1 MIDYKSILITFH
13 CFNVECKHV
22 ELLFVGGV
30 DTMFW
35 IELLLVLIVLFYGAK
50 IGDVFLGL
58 AGGLGV
64 AVLVFIF
71 QVSPTSPPI
80 DVMLIILSVVLSVSA
95 LQACGGLDFLV
106 SIAEGI
112 LRKYPQHITIL
123 APIVTYVFT
132 FLAGTGH
139 VIYSL
144 LPVIQEVA
152 KGYKVRPERPISI
165 AVIASQQAITAS
177 PISAAMAAMIGFMAP
192 LGIGMGTI
200 IAICVP
206 ATLIGVLLGAL
217 SVYHKGVELE
227 DDPEY
232 QKRVAAGMVK
242 SASLQEA
249 RNTQGFSKK
258 SKLSVLLF
266 LLGTVLIVLMGTF
279 PELRPAFAD
288 SKGVVKAIS
297 MSQTIQIVML
307 ALSAIIVVFCK
318 PKVSNI
324 LDCSVFRSG
333 ILAVV
338 CAFGLCWMSDTFVH
352 GQMDFIKDNVS
363 AYMNGNI
370 FILPLMMF
378 IVSALITSQAAT
390 TMILMPLAM
399 AFELPAYILIGA
411 WPAVNGY
418 FFFPVAG
425 QCIAGLSFDDTGT
438 THIGKF
444 VINHSYMRP
453 GIINVVVSVVAATII
468 GSFMIA

>member
-1 MIDYKSILITFH
+1 
-13 CFNVECKHV
+13 
-22 ELLFVGGV
+22 
-30 DTMFW
+30 MFW
-35 IELLLVLIVLFYGAK
+35 IELLLVLVVLFYGAK

-64 AVLVFIF
+64 AILVFVF
-71 QVSPTSPPI
+71 HVEPTSPPI
-80 DVMLIILSVVLSVSA
+80 DVMLIILSVVLSASA
-95 LQACGGLDFLV
+95 LQVCGGLDFLV

-123 APIVTYVFT
+123 APLVTYLFT

-177 PISAAMAAMIGFMAP
+177 PISAAMAAMIGFMFP
-192 LGIGMGTI
+192 LGVGMGTI

-206 ATLIGVLLGAL
+206 ATIIGVLLGAI
-217 SVYHKGVELE
+217 SVYRKGVELE
-227 DDPEY
+227 NDPIY
-232 QKRVAAGMVK
+232 QKRVAAGLVK
-242 SASLQEA
+242 GADLAAKKDANANQF
-249 RNTQGFSKK
+249 GFKA
-258 SKLSVLLF
+258 KLSVALF
-266 LLGTVLIVLMGTF
+266 LFGTILVVLMGTF
-279 PELRPAFAD
+279 PELRPAFSD
-288 SKGVVKAIS
+288 SKGVIKVIS
-297 MSQTIQIVML
+297 MAQTIQIVML
-307 ALSAIIVVFCK
+307 ALSAIIVIVCK
-318 PKVSNI
+318 PKVSTL

-333 ILAVV
+333 VLAVI
-338 CAFGLCWMSDTFVH
+338 CAFGLCWMSDTFVN
-352 GQMDFIKDNVS
+352 GQMAFIKDNVS
-363 AYMNGNI
+363 AYMNNNV
-370 FILPLMMF
+370 FILPIMMF

-390 TMILMPLAM
+390 TMILMPLAL
-399 AFELPAYILIGA
+399 AFGMPAYLMIGA

-444 VINHSYMRP
+444 VLNHSYMRP
-453 GIINVVVSVVAATII
+453 GLINVTVSVIVATII
-468 GSFMIA
+468 GKIILS

>member
-1 MIDYKSILITFH
+1 
-13 CFNVECKHV
+13 
-22 ELLFVGGV
+22 
-30 DTMFW
+30 MFW
-35 IELLLVLIVLFYGAK
+35 IELLLVLVVLFYGAR

-64 AVLVFIF
+64 AALVFIF
-71 QVSPTSPPI
+71 HVAPTSPPI
-80 DVMLIILSVVLSVSA
+80 DVMLIILAVVLAASA
-95 LQACGGLDFLV
+95 LQVCRGLDLLV
-106 SIAEGI
+106 ATAEGI

-123 APIVTYVFT
+123 APLVTYLFT

-206 ATLIGVLLGAL
+206 ATLIGVLLGAI
-217 SVYHKGVELE
+217 SVYHKGAELE
-227 DDPEY
+227 NDPLY
-232 QKRVAAGMVK
+232 QQRMAEGVVKAAEIRK
-242 SASLQEA
+242 EQEMHSFDGKA
-249 RNTQGFSKK
+249 
-258 SKLSVLLF
+258 KLSVVMF
-266 LLGTVLIVLMGTF
+266 LLGTLLIVLMGTL
-279 PELRPAFAD
+279 PELRPAFD
-288 SKGVVKAIS
+288 DGVGGMKAIS

-307 ALSAIIVVFCK
+307 ALSALMVVFCR
-318 PKVSNI
+318 PRVGDI

-352 GQMDFIKDNVS
+352 GQMEFIKDNVS
-363 AYMNGNI
+363 AYMDGSLL
-370 FILPLMMF
+370 ILPLMMF

-399 AFELPAYILIGA
+399 AFGLPAYILIGA

-425 QCIAGLSFDDTGT
+425 QCIAGISFDDTGT
-438 THIGKF
+438 TRIGKF
-444 VINHSYMRP
+444 VLNHSYMRP
-453 GIINVVVSVVAATII
+453 GLINVTVSVVMATLI
-468 GSFMIA
+468 GKAILS